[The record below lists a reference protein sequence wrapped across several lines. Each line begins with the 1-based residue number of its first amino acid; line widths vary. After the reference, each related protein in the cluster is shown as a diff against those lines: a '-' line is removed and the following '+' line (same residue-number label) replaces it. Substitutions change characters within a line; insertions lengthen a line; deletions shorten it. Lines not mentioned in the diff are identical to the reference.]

1 MKLKYMYY
9 RIRQFCFSAF
19 MYLAPLRDS
28 KVISGAGSIYKI
40 PKLVKDEGLKKVLV
54 VTTPGFIRRGSLER
68 FFDSLASAGLS
79 YAVFSEV
86 QPDPTTECIEEA
98 VALYQKEGCEG
109 IVAIGGGSVI
119 DCAKALGARIARP
132 NKTIP
137 QMAGLL
143 KVRKR
148 IPNIYAVP
156 TTAGTGSEATAGAV
170 ITNAS
175 DHYKFTV
182 LDLCLVPRYAILDAE
197 LTCGLPASITS
208 VTGMDALTHAV
219 EAYTNCFCSPK
230 AKKYALDAVKLVY
243 ENLLMAYEN
252 GSNIEARENMLLA
265 SYYAGVAI
273 NSNFIGYVHA
283 IAHGVGGLY
292 GVTHGMANSIIM
304 PYVLEAFGEIS
315 HKKLADLAILVG
327 CGNKNASRS
336 ENAKAFIA
344 SIRELNVKMNIPDK
358 VQELKEADFDT
369 LAQRAVKEGNPT
381 YPVPVI
387 WEKEEFIE
395 VLKSLLYEHLKFDV
409 GKMKK

>member
-1 MKLKYMYY
+1 MKLRNIYY
-9 RIRQFCFSAF
+9 RMRQFGFSAF
-19 MYLAPLRDS
+19 MYLTPLRDA

-40 PKLVKDEGLKKVLV
+40 PDMLKQERLKKVLV
-54 VTTPGFIRRGSLER
+54 VTTPGFIRRGSLR
-68 FFDSLASAGLS
+68 SLFESLIKTGVC

-98 VALYQKEGCEG
+98 VALYKQEHCEA

-119 DCAKALGARIARP
+119 DCSKALGARIARP

-143 KVRKR
+143 KVLKR

-170 ITNAS
+170 ITNAA

-182 LDLCLVPRYAILDAE
+182 LDLCLVPRYAILDPE
-197 LTCGLPASITS
+197 LTVGLPPSITA

-219 EAYTNCFCSPK
+219 EAYTNRFCSPK
-230 AKKYALDAVKLVY
+230 AKKYAFEAVKLIY
-243 ENLLMAYEN
+243 ENLLTAYEY
-252 GSNIEARENMLLA
+252 GSNIEARERMLLA
-265 SYYAGVAI
+265 SYYAGRAI

-292 GVTHGMANSIIM
+292 GITHGMANAIIM
-304 PYVLEAFGEIS
+304 PHVLEAYGENVTE
-315 HKKLADLAILVG
+315 KLAELAEVVG
-327 CGNKNASRS
+327 ISGSS
-336 ENAKAFIA
+336 EQEKARVFIA
-344 SIRELNVKMNIPDK
+344 SLRELNEKMNIPEK
-358 VQELKEADFDT
+358 VEKLQEKDFKT
-369 LAQRAVKEGNPT
+369 LAGRAVKEGNPT

-387 WEKEEFIE
+387 WEEKEFVE
-395 VLKSLLYEHLKFDV
+395 VLKRLR
-409 GKMKK
+409 

>member
-1 MKLKYMYY
+1 MMRLKNIYY
-9 RIRQFCFSAF
+9 RIRQFGFSAF

-40 PKLVKDEGLKKVLV
+40 PELIKKEGLKKVLV

-68 FFDSLASAGLS
+68 FFGSLSAAGIE

-98 VALYQKEGCEG
+98 VALYKKENCEA
-109 IVAIGGGSVI
+109 IVAVGGGSVI
-119 DCAKALGARIARP
+119 DCSKALGARIAKP
-132 NKTIP
+132 NKTIA

-143 KVRKR
+143 KVLKR

-219 EAYTNCFCSPK
+219 EAYTNRFCSPK
-230 AKKYALDAVKLVY
+230 AKKYALEAVKLVY
-243 ENLLMAYEN
+243 ENLLTAYKD
-252 GSNIEARENMLLA
+252 GSNITARENMLLA

-273 NSNFIGYVHA
+273 NSNFIGYIHA

-292 GVTHGMANSIIM
+292 GVTHGMANAIIM
-304 PYVLEAFGEIS
+304 PYVLEAFGAAS

-327 CGNKNASRS
+327 CGDKNADDSK
-336 ENAKAFIA
+336 NAKAFIS
-344 SIRELNVKMNIPDK
+344 SICELNKKMNIPDK
-358 VQELKEADFDT
+358 VQELRETDFDT
-369 LAQRAVKEGNPT
+369 LAKRAVKEGNPT

-395 VLKSLLYEHLKFDV
+395 VLKCLK
-409 GKMKK
+409 

>member
-1 MKLKYMYY
+1 MNLKNIYY
-9 RIRQFCFSAF
+9 RIRQFGFSAF

-28 KVISGAGSIYKI
+28 KVISGAGSIYQI
-40 PKLVKDEGLKKVLV
+40 PDLIKKANQKKVLV
-54 VTTPGFIRRGSLER
+54 VTTPGFIRRGSLKR
-68 FFDSLASAGLS
+68 FFESLQTEGIA

-86 QPDPTTECIEEA
+86 LPDPTTECIEEA
-98 VALYQKEGCEG
+98 VALYKKENCEA

-119 DCAKALGARIARP
+119 DCSKALGARIAKP
-132 NKTIP
+132 NKSIA

-143 KVRKR
+143 KVLKR
-148 IPNIYAVP
+148 IPDIYAVP

-197 LTCGLPASITS
+197 LTCGLPATITS

-230 AKKYALDAVKLVY
+230 AKKHALEAINLVY
-243 ENLLMAYEN
+243 NNLLTAYED
-252 GSNIEARENMLLA
+252 GSNINAREKMLLA
-265 SYYAGVAI
+265 SYYAGMAI

-292 GVTHGMANSIIM
+292 GVTHGMANAIIM
-304 PYVLEAFGEIS
+304 PYVLEAFGEAS
-315 HKKLADLAILVG
+315 HKKLAELAMLVG
-327 CGNKNASRS
+327 CGNKNASEC
-336 ENAKAFIA
+336 ENAKAFID
-344 SIRELNVKMNIPDK
+344 SIRNLNKKMHIPDK
-358 VQELKEADFDT
+358 VQELKETDFDT
-369 LAQRAVKEGNPT
+369 LAERAVKEGNPT

-387 WEKEEFIE
+387 WEKGEFKE
-395 VLKSLLYEHLKFDV
+395 VLKRLR
-409 GKMKK
+409 

>member
-1 MKLKYMYY
+1 MKLKYIFY
-9 RIRQFCFSAF
+9 RIRQFAFSAF

-40 PKLVKDEGLKKVLV
+40 PELIKKEGQKKVLV

-68 FFDSLASAGLS
+68 FFESLKAAGVE

-98 VALYQKEGCEG
+98 VALYKKEGCEA
-109 IVAIGGGSVI
+109 IVAVGGGSVI
-119 DCAKALGARIARP
+119 DCSKALGARIARP
-132 NKTIP
+132 NKTIA

-143 KVRKR
+143 KVLKR

-208 VTGMDALTHAV
+208 VTGVDALTHAV
-219 EAYTNCFCSPK
+219 EAYTNRFCSPT
-230 AKKYALDAVKLVY
+230 AKKHALEAVKLVY
-243 ENLLMAYEN
+243 ENLLTAYEE
-252 GSNIEARENMLLA
+252 GANIKARENMLLA
-265 SYYAGVAI
+265 SYYAGMAI

-292 GVTHGMANSIIM
+292 GVTHGMANAIIM
-304 PYVLEAFGEIS
+304 PYVLEAFGESS
-315 HKKLADLAILVG
+315 HKKLADLAMLVG
-327 CGNKNASRS
+327 CGKSNASES

-344 SIRELNVKMNIPDK
+344 SIRELNAKMNIPDK
-358 VQELKEADFDT
+358 VQELKEEDFDT
-369 LAQRAVKEGNPT
+369 LAERAVKEGNPT

-387 WEKEEFIE
+387 WEKEEFKE
-395 VLKSLLYEHLKFDV
+395 VLKCLK
-409 GKMKK
+409 

>member
-1 MKLKYMYY
+1 MKLKYIFY
-9 RIRQFCFSAF
+9 RIRQFAFSAF

-40 PKLVKDEGLKKVLV
+40 PELIKKEGQKKVLV

-68 FFDSLASAGLS
+68 FFESLKAAGVE

-98 VALYQKEGCEG
+98 VALYKKEGCEA
-109 IVAIGGGSVI
+109 IVAVGGGSVI
-119 DCAKALGARIARP
+119 DCSKALGARISRP
-132 NKTIP
+132 NKTIA

-143 KVRKR
+143 KVLKR

-208 VTGMDALTHAV
+208 VTGVDALTHAV
-219 EAYTNCFCSPK
+219 EAYTNRFCSPT
-230 AKKYALDAVKLVY
+230 AKKHALEAVKLVY
-243 ENLLMAYEN
+243 ENLLTAYEE
-252 GSNIEARENMLLA
+252 GANIKARENMLLA
-265 SYYAGVAI
+265 SYYAGMAI

-292 GVTHGMANSIIM
+292 GVTHGMANAIIM
-304 PYVLEAFGEIS
+304 PYVLEAFGESS
-315 HKKLADLAILVG
+315 HKKLADLAMLVG
-327 CGNKNASRS
+327 CGKSNASES
-336 ENAKAFIA
+336 ENAKAFIT
-344 SIRELNVKMNIPDK
+344 SIRELNAKMNIPDK
-358 VQELKEADFDT
+358 VQELKEEDFDT
-369 LAQRAVKEGNPT
+369 LAERAAKEGNPT

-387 WEKEEFIE
+387 WEKEEFKE
-395 VLKSLLYEHLKFDV
+395 VLKCLK
-409 GKMKK
+409 